1 MNDVP
6 ETLNF
11 SQIYHGMIG
20 RDFIES
26 FNGNFNICDEK
37 FIYILGQM
45 IYMVKSSDIKEF
57 KLQDGVVQYTLD
69 TEEPKT
75 WTPVDITKWGNI
87 KGSLADQ
94 LDLKEALDSKAAAET
109 VATLQNLVST
119 INSNLTNLTGLV
131 DTANANINK
140 NTNSINDILTTLN
153 TKVTSTTVKELR
165 LLDGVFQWS
174 PDGLN
179 WYQQEAVKS
188 LNWGSMTGDIEQ
200 QTDLYQIISE
210 LRNGISTLNQ
220 SISSLTGSV
229 NTLTSNVSSLQSTV
243 NNLSPEVESLKTA
256 MTSLNNA
263 VKKLETDKANA
274 SDLSS
279 HVNNFENP
287 HNVTKAQIGLE
298 NVDNTADVDKPITE
312 PQKEYIEEQ
321 LTQLQ
326 VNLNTTNLLYN
337 FNQGNKILNIGLM
350 DSNTYYNNLHLLSNS
365 IAIVDDTYVPNEDVV
380 ISQANISGTSGS
392 ANIGDSNMSVTV
404 EEVSE

>member
-20 RDFIES
+20 RDFIGA

-119 INSNLTNLTGLV
+119 INSNLTKLTGIV
-131 DTANANINK
+131 DTANADINK

-210 LRNGISTLNQ
+210 LRSGISTLNQ

-298 NVDNTADVDKPITE
+298 NVDNTADIDKPITE

-365 IAIVDDTYVPNEDVV
+365 IAIVDDTYVPNKDVV
-380 ISQANISGTSGS
+380 ISQANVSGTSGS
-392 ANIGDSNMSVTV
+392 ANIGDSNISVTV

>member
-11 SQIYHGMIG
+11 SQVFHGMIG
-20 RDFIES
+20 RDFIEA
-26 FNGNFNICDEK
+26 FNGNFNICDEN

-75 WTPVDITKWGNI
+75 WTPVDITQWGNI

-119 INSNLTNLTGLV
+119 INSNLTNLTGVV

-220 SISSLTGSV
+220 SISSLTNSV

-243 NNLSPEVESLKTA
+243 NNLSPEVESLKEA
-256 MTSLNNA
+256 MTSLNSA
-263 VKKLETDKANA
+263 VEELDTNKANS

-287 HNVTKAQIGLE
+287 HNVTKAQVGLE
-298 NVDNTADVDKPITE
+298 NVDNTADIDKPISN
-312 PQKEYIEEQ
+312 PQSSYIQEQ

-326 VNLNTTNLLYN
+326 SSLNVQTLIRS
-337 FNQGNKILNIGLM
+337 FSQGNMISNIGLM
-350 DSNTYYNNLHLLSNS
+350 DSNTYYSNLSLLTNS
-365 IAIVDDTYVPNEDVV
+365 IVIIDDTYVPNEDVTV
-380 ISQANISGTSGS
+380 SQTNISGTSGS
-392 ANIGDSNMSVTV
+392 ADISGSGMSVTV

>member
-11 SQIYHGMIG
+11 SQVFHGMIG
-20 RDFIES
+20 RDFIEA
-26 FNGNFNICDEK
+26 FNGNFNICDEN

-69 TEEPKT
+69 VEEPKT
-75 WTPVDITKWGNI
+75 WTPVDITQWGNI

-119 INSNLTNLTGLV
+119 INSKLTNLTGVV

-220 SISSLTGSV
+220 SISSLTNSV

-243 NNLSPEVESLKTA
+243 NNLSPEVENLKTA
-256 MTSLNNA
+256 MTSLNSA
-263 VKKLETDKANA
+263 VEELDTNKANS

-287 HNVTKAQIGLE
+287 HNVTKAQVGLE
-298 NVDNTADVDKPITE
+298 NVDNTADIDKPISN
-312 PQKEYIEEQ
+312 PQSSYIQEQ

-326 VNLNTTNLLYN
+326 SSLNVQTLIRS
-337 FNQGNKILNIGLM
+337 FSQGNIISNIGLM
-350 DSNTYYNNLHLLSNS
+350 DSNTYYSNLSLLTNS
-365 IAIVDDTYVPNEDVV
+365 IVIVDDTYVPNKDVTV
-380 ISQANISGTSGS
+380 SQTNISGTSGS
-392 ANIGDSNMSVTV
+392 ADISGAGMSVTV

>member
-1 MNDVP
+1 
-6 ETLNF
+6 
-11 SQIYHGMIG
+11 
-20 RDFIES
+20 
-26 FNGNFNICDEK
+26 
-37 FIYILGQM
+37 
-45 IYMVKSSDIKEF
+45 
-57 KLQDGVVQYTLD
+57 
-69 TEEPKT
+69 
-75 WTPVDITKWGNI
+75 
-87 KGSLADQ
+87 
-94 LDLKEALDSKAAAET
+94 
-109 VATLQNLVST
+109 
-119 INSNLTNLTGLV
+119 
-131 DTANANINK
+131 
-140 NTNSINDILTTLN
+140 
-153 TKVTSTTVKELR
+153 
-165 LLDGVFQWS
+165 
-174 PDGLN
+174 
-179 WYQQEAVKS
+179 
-188 LNWGSMTGDIEQ
+188 
-200 QTDLYQIISE
+200 
-210 LRNGISTLNQ
+210 
-220 SISSLTGSV
+220 
-229 NTLTSNVSSLQSTV
+229 
-243 NNLSPEVESLKTA
+243 

-380 ISQANISGTSGS
+380 ISQANVSGTSGS
-392 ANIGDSNMSVTV
+392 TNIGDSNISVTV